1 MQLSIRHETV
11 YRYDRPIDYAVQ
23 LVRLTPLNHAGQR
36 VLNWRVADGNGRL
49 LPSTTDGYGNVV
61 HMMSVHRRHSDA
73 RIVAEGLVET
83 AETHGMLREADER
96 LPRLYYTRT
105 TPLTQPD
112 AAIRALA
119 DEVRGSIDAIEQL
132 HRLMLKVHKRVAY
145 VVGATSVTTTGAE
158 ALARGSGVCQDHAHI
173 FLACTRLLGH
183 AARYVSGYLWEGDKT
198 EPIEA
203 GHAWAEAYV
212 DNVGWVGFDPA
223 NGIAPAENYV
233 RTAIGLDYRE
243 AAPVRGVWRG
253 AAAETLAVNLKVQQ
267 VQSQQ

>member
-1 MQLSIRHETV
+1 MQIRIRHETS

-36 VLNWRVADGNGRL
+36 VLNWRVVDGAGRP
-49 LPSTTDGYGNVV
+49 LPATQDGYGNVV
-61 HMMSVHRRHSDA
+61 HMLSVHRRHEEA

-96 LPRLYYTRT
+96 LPRIYFTRST
-105 TPLTQPD
+105 RLTEPTD
-112 AAIRALA
+112 TLRALA
-119 DEVRGSIDAIEQL
+119 NEVGGSIDAIEQL
-132 HRLMLKVHKRVAY
+132 HRLMLIVHKRVRY
-145 VVGATSVTTTGAE
+145 IVGSTTVTTTGAE

-173 FLACTRLLGH
+173 LLTCARLLGH
-183 AARYVSGYLWEGDKT
+183 PARYVSGYLWEGQHD
-198 EPIEA
+198 EPIDA
-203 GHAWAEAYV
+203 GHAWAEVYI
-212 DNVGWVGFDPA
+212 DNVGWVGFDAA

-243 AAPVRGVWRG
+243 AAPIRGVWRG
-253 AAAETLAVNLKVQQ
+253 AASETLAVRLQVHQ

>member
-23 LVRLTPLNHAGQR
+23 LVRLTPLNHVGQR

-158 ALARGSGVCQDHAHI
+158 ALARGSGVCQDHSH
-173 FLACTRLLGH
+173 LLVACCRAVGIP
-183 AARYVSGYLWEGDKT
+183 ARYISGYYWADAAGAEY
-198 EPIEA
+198 EA
-203 GHAWAEAYV
+203 NHAWIEAYV
-212 DNVGWVGFDPA
+212 GDQAWMGFDGA
-223 NGIAPAENYV
+223 NQQRVSDAYV
-233 RTAIGLDYRE
+233 RLASGLDYLD
-243 AAPVRGVWRG
+243 AAPVRGMRRG
-253 AAAETLAVNLKVQQ
+253 GGLESLSVRVRVAAA
-267 VQSQQ
+267 QSQQ